1 MLHGRRRRRP
11 LRVALAVVG
20 ILVVSALGGLAVT
33 FGSGPVSMPYL
44 AQMISERVLAPG
56 AKLRVGAV
64 TLDLSEGLPPKAEL
78 LDLSIETEAEDGLSL
93 HVPRVSAPL
102 DPLALLRGEV
112 RLSEI
117 RLEHARVSIANAA
130 RSDSSSEIPDMAVI
144 AEAAD
149 RMARLATAQLAQRGI
164 ARIELV
170 SAEIVAE
177 GEETYRMR
185 GIDAEL
191 TSADDGTLQADAE
204 IAGRLGQWKAKARRS
219 VDPETGESLMRID
232 LYDVTLG
239 EFVSVESSVD
249 AGKGL
254 GIPVRARLDVTM
266 GPEGAFDTT
275 RAGVIVSPGWINTG
289 RTVVGFDK
297 IDVQLYWEAG
307 TPGFHIVPSIYQYG
321 NTVLPFEGRVEP
333 PREWQDMWSFRIVSR
348 DARIGPSDVAGPPF
362 EMEAFLAEGR
372 ADLTA
377 REFHFDKLA
386 LRSGAAEMDG
396 AGSVR
401 LGDDGLYM
409 ALAVESG
416 PMSVASL
423 KRLWP
428 ITMIPPARAW
438 VIEHLVDGRID
449 SGRATVSLRPAAFD
463 IDDPEAGWSGDDVQV
478 DIAFSDLSLS
488 TVGTVPVAQ
497 GLSGRIR
504 VADEVLTI
512 TSSSGVMVARPGEQ
526 IAISD
531 TVFQVP
537 DLRESGIKT
546 GVLKLTAKGP
556 AKSLATLLDAEP
568 FTVLSRND
576 LAPEDVAG
584 SGALTLNARFALVK
598 DVRVDDVDWDLS
610 GSLKGFSNS
619 RAIRGHK
626 LSGADLTFDVD
637 EGSLSLKGRGRL
649 DGLPANLDLVV
660 PFDNADGK
668 AVAARQG
675 VVIEATAAQL
685 AERGIDIRGFVNGP
699 LKLTTEDT
707 EAGQS
712 YQVDL
717 TRASIELAD
726 LGWSKSPGV
735 AARAQFRM
743 GESGGQREIRGFRLT
758 SEGVEVEGNITLT
771 GTGDL
776 ERAEFS
782 RFALRASDDA
792 SLRLSKRG
800 KQITVDLRANRLDA
814 RGLVANLSGK
824 GGAGGDGD
832 KTAMKITAEI
842 GQLIGFNGVTLS
854 DVTLAMSK
862 SGGELRSLDL
872 SGSSGGKS
880 VFQVRMSGE
889 GAGREVAGT
898 FQDTGAIL
906 RFANLYQ
913 RMRGGVGI
921 LSVAMPT
928 ANDWTGTFRIKRL
941 AITEDPAI
949 QALAR
954 SPAVMDA
961 RDPRRNQVLAGVEG
975 RGEASFSVLELV
987 FRRSGDMLSVTE
999 GTLAGPTIGGTVS
1012 GNVDL
1017 ASRSLDM
1024 TGTFVPAF
1032 AINNLLAKIPILGF
1046 ALGGGADEGLIGVT
1060 YRLTGSLA
1068 DPVLTVNPASA
1079 MAPGIFR
1086 KIFEYR

>member
-11 LRVALAVVG
+11 WRVVLVIVG
-20 ILVVSALGGLAVT
+20 ILAVSALGGLAVT

-44 AQMISERVLAPG
+44 AQYLSEGALAPG
-56 AKLRVGAV
+56 ARLRVGAV
-64 TLDLSEGLPPKAEL
+64 TIDLSEGLPPKAEL
-78 LDLSIETEAEDGLSL
+78 LDLSIEAEADDGLSL
-93 HVPRVSAPL
+93 QVPRVSAPL
-102 DPLALLRGEV
+102 DPLALLQGEM

-117 RLEHARVSIANAA
+117 RLEHARLSIANAA
-130 RSDSSSEIPDMAVI
+130 RSASSSEIPDMAVI

-177 GEETYRMR
+177 GEKTYRMR

-191 TSADDGTLQADAE
+191 TRADDGTLQADAE

-219 VDPETGESLMRID
+219 VDPETGESLMRVD

-254 GIPVRARLDVTM
+254 GIPVRARLDVAM
-266 GPEGAFDTT
+266 GADRTFDTT

-289 RTVVGFDK
+289 HTVVGFDK
-297 IDVQLYWEAG
+297 IDIQLYWEAG
-307 TPGFHIVPSIYQYG
+307 TPGFRVVPSLYQYG
-321 NTVLPFEGRVEP
+321 NTVLPFEGLVEP

-372 ADLTA
+372 ADLKE
-377 REFHFDKLA
+377 RELHFDKLA

-401 LGDDGLYM
+401 AGDDGLYM

-428 ITMIPPARAW
+428 ITMMPPARAW

-449 SGRATVSLRPAAFD
+449 SGRAMVSLRPAAFD
-463 IDDPEAGWSGDDVQV
+463 VDDPEAGWSGDDVQV

-497 GLSGRIR
+497 GLSGRIH
-504 VADEVLTI
+504 VADEVLTV

-537 DLRESGIKT
+537 DLRESGTKT

-584 SGALTLNARFALVK
+584 SGAMTLNARFALVK

-637 EGSLSLKGRGRL
+637 EGSLSLKGRGKL

-699 LKLTTEDT
+699 LKLTTEET

-743 GESGGQREIRGFRLT
+743 SESGGQREIRGFRLT

-771 GTGDL
+771 AAGDL

-824 GGAGGDGD
+824 GGPGGGD
-832 KTAMKITAEI
+832 KTALKITAEV

-854 DVTLAMSK
+854 GVSLSMSK
-862 SGGELRSLDL
+862 TGGDLRALDL
-872 SGSSGGKS
+872 SGSSGGRS
-880 VFQVRMSGE
+880 VFQVRMTGE
-889 GAGREVAGT
+889 GAGREVTGT

-921 LSVAMPT
+921 LSIAMPT
-928 ANDWTGTFRIKRL
+928 ANDWNGNFKIKRL

-954 SPAVMDA
+954 SPAVLDA
-961 RDPRRNQVLAGVEG
+961 RDPRRNQVLAGVER

-987 FRRSGDMLSVTE
+987 FRRSGDMLTVTE

-1017 ASRSLDM
+1017 ATRSLDM

-1032 AINNLLAKIPILGF
+1032 AINNLFAKIPILGF